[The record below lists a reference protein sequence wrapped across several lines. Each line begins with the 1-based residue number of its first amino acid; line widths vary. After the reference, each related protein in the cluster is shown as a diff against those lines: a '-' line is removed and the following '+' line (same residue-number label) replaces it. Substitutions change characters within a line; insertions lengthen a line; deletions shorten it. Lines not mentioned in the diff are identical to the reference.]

1 MIVVIPA
8 YEPDQKLI
16 KLIDEIRKETPYSV
30 VVVDDGS
37 AQQAQPVFDAIE
49 GKATVIHHEK
59 NKGKGAAIKTALSYI
74 KEHIPDGEGVVTA
87 DADGQHLIKD
97 IIRVCED
104 WKEHPEALVL
114 GSRRFTGKVPFKS
127 RAGNAITRFVFHIS
141 TGVKVFDTQT
151 GLRAFSVKRIPMMLE
166 MRGDRY
172 EYEINVLL
180 YSTRHHVP
188 IREVTIDTV
197 YIEDNASSHF
207 HAVRDAWR
215 IYKMILLFV
224 ASSVASFLIDILSF
238 KLLRLLF
245 PAWGQLAAEIIA
257 RVISSACNY
266 LINKKLVFD
275 GKGASSIIRYYI
287 LAVAVLIGDYLILAG
302 LSKFMPELL
311 AKIIA
316 GAVLYPVSFYCQ
328 RRFVFP
334 AEEAKIEE

>member
-1 MIVVIPA
+1 MVVVIPA

-16 KLIDEIRKETPYSV
+16 KLIDEIREKTPYAV

-37 AQQAQPVFDAIE
+37 AQDAQPVFDALD

-59 NKGKGAAIKTALSYI
+59 NRGKGAAIKTALAYI
-74 KEHIPDGEGVVTA
+74 RDHIPDGEGVVTA
-87 DADGQHLIKD
+87 DADGQHLVND

-114 GSRRFTGKVPFKS
+114 GSRRFTGRVPFKS
-127 RAGNAITRFVFHIS
+127 RAGNAITRFVFHVS

-180 YSTRHHVP
+180 YSTRHRVP
-188 IREVTIDTV
+188 IREVTIETV

-207 HAVRDAWR
+207 HDVRDAWR

-224 ASSVASFLIDILSF
+224 ASSLASFL

-245 PAWGQLAAEIIA
+245 PAWGQLAAEILA
-257 RVISSACNY
+257 RITSSVCNY
-266 LINKKLVFD
+266 FINKKLVFE

-287 LAVAVLIGDYLILAG
+287 LAVGVLIADYIMLAA
-302 LSKFMPELL
+302 LSKIMPELL

-316 GAVLYPVSFYCQ
+316 GAVLYPVSFYFQ

-334 AEEAKIEE
+334 AEEAKLEE